1 MKAMLWLLTL
11 WLLSACTHQVRPVV
25 QQAPTA
31 LSTYSLHHYTQQLS
45 EQLFKQLEAQR
56 YSADGV
62 AVASFLPVNSLSL
75 THTDSTERQ
84 LANQLAENMLV
95 HARQHGLTVYD
106 YRLRNSLLLAAE
118 HEQALSRQLD
128 AIDPASDADTLLTG
142 TYTQMDDGVLVNVRL
157 IRLQNKQVLAAAS
170 GYVPANVLWPEQQV
184 DKRGNTLYRRSAS
197 GEIE

>member
-1 MKAMLWLLTL
+1 MKAMLWLLAL
-11 WLLSACTHQVRPVV
+11 GLLSACTHQVRPVV

-31 LSTYSLHHYTQQLS
+31 LSTYSLHHYTKQLS
-45 EQLFKQLEAQR
+45 EQLFMQLEAQR
-56 YSADGV
+56 GRADGV

-75 THTDSTERQ
+75 QHVDSTERQ

-106 YRLRNSLLLAAE
+106 YRLRNNVLLTAD

-142 TYTQMDDGVLVNVRL
+142 TYTQMDDGLLVNVRL
-157 IRLQNKQVLAAAS
+157 IRLQNKQVIAAAS
-170 GYVPANVLWPEQQV
+170 GYVPANALWPEQQV
-184 DKRGNTLYRRSAS
+184 DKRGNTLYRRSKS
-197 GEIE
+197 GDIE